1 MPESLCDQCV
11 ALCCRYFALPL
22 ENPTTAADFDHIRWY
37 LCHENVIVFVEDKEW
52 YLGVLNRCKHLL
64 DDNRC
69 GIYHDRPRI
78 CRGYSTKNC
87 EFHSTDYGYDQL
99 FTSAQDLVTYAET
112 VLSKKAGR
120 KVKLPLKARPPKL
133 KRRTRN
139 GKLSSVGLPVIN

>member
-1 MPESLCDQCV
+1 MPEILCDKCV

-22 ENPTTAADFDHIRWY
+22 ENPATAADFDHIRWY
-37 LCHENVIVFVEDKEW
+37 LCHENVIVFVENKEW

-69 GIYHDRPRI
+69 GIYQERPRI
-78 CRGYSTKNC
+78 CRGYSTKSC

-99 FTSAQDLVTYAET
+99 FTSAEDLVTYAEQ

-120 KVKLPLKARPPKL
+120 KVRLPLQARPPKL

-139 GKLSSVGLPVIN
+139 GKLASVGLPVLA